1 MEIFKDIPGYEG
13 IYQVSDLGRVK
24 SLRFNKEK
32 ILKPTVGSHGYYTV
46 GLCKGKRKTISV
58 HQLVAMTFLNH
69 KPDGTT
75 KVVVDHIDNNP
86 LNNRLYNLQL
96 VTNRENTSKNR
107 NGTSKYTGV
116 CWSKRDNKWRSEIRI
131 NGKKKH
137 LGRFNCELA
146 AAAAYQKELIKL
158 NK

>member
-1 MEIFKDIPGYEG
+1 MEEVFKDIPGYEG
-13 IYQVSDLGRVK
+13 IYQVSNLGRVK
-24 SLRFNKEK
+24 SFRFNKEK

-96 VTNRENTSKNR
+96 VTNRENTSKDKK
-107 NGTSKYTGV
+107 GSSKYRGV
-116 CWSKRDNKWRSEIRI
+116 SWAKERNKWISSITI
-131 NGKKKH
+131 NGKKKT
-137 LGRFNCELA
+137 LGYFNCELA
-146 AAAAYQKELIKL
+146 ASDAYQKKL
-158 NK
+158 AEIN